1 MHVNI
6 HIVAEF
12 QDVEHMYL
20 GLVFEKNV
28 LVSQT
33 LHTHREGHPWGEK
46 MDGQMCRHLARHHIT
61 EHV

>member
-33 LHTHREGHPWGEK
+33 LHAQRAMGGE
-46 MDGQMCRHLARHHIT
+46 DGYGQMCRHLARHHIT